1 MMIKFRQRPVAFKIP
16 LLTSKAQQPFQPLQV
31 KAEKTPGKERSMV
44 LKVSYRD
51 ILWQLLTLLIVQE
64 NGMRNTGARVERKLL
79 AHTRQMM
86 GNVKPGGGEETVK
99 SQVI

>member
-1 MMIKFRQRPVAFKIP
+1 MFK
-16 LLTSKAQQPFQPLQV
+16 QV
-31 KAEKTPGKERSMV
+31 QAEKTPGKERSMV

-79 AHTRQMM
+79 VHTRQMM

-99 SQVI
+99 WSDNDQQPGHDEGQ